1 MREIRV
7 DRDDA
12 GGRLDKYLHRYLS
25 ATGSGTVY
33 KLLRKKHVKLNG
45 VRAKGAEILRDGDT
59 IALFLSD
66 ETIDKLRGVGDTP
79 EDKPTGIS
87 DDRFAGKLNGQS
99 DGGARSAPF
108 GQKGDHDFS
117 DIPSLKQSEI
127 LYEDHDIIV
136 IDKPAGELS
145 QKAGRDDVSINER
158 MLAYLQANGE
168 WKPGDVFTP
177 GICNRLDRNTAGI
190 VLGGKTAVGMRLL
203 SELIRERKIRKY
215 YVTVV
220 EGRAFEN
227 REYSR
232 KKNAIQYLQAED
244 SCGILKKVVSE
255 DVTSISS
262 VKHDDVERDE
272 DDGWMDIIS
281 YITKDRQKNRVTVHD
296 TPVDGSK
303 RIETLYR
310 VIGYDRYQKT
320 GMEVTRLE
328 VDLLTG
334 KSHQIRAQLAH
345 LGYPL
350 VGDVKYGSR
359 IRQGGYELTAYKVVF
374 PDDQRL
380 DPAIRG
386 FAIKGRNRK

>member
-25 ATGSGTVY
+25 AAGSGTVY

-45 VRAKGAEILRDGDT
+45 VRAKGTEILRDGDT

-87 DDRFAGKLNGQS
+87 
-99 DGGARSAPF
+99 
-108 GQKGDHDFS
+108 
-117 DIPSLKQSEI
+117 SLKQSEI

-145 QKAGRDDVSINER
+145 QKAGREDISINER
-158 MLAYLQANGE
+158 MLAYLQAKGE

-262 VKHDDVERDE
+262 EKHDDVERDE
-272 DDGWMDIIS
+272 DDRWIDVIS

-310 VIGYDRYQKT
+310 VIGYDRHQKT
-320 GMEVTRLE
+320 GTEVTRLE
-328 VDLLTG
+328 VELLTG

>member
-1 MREIRV
+1 MREIYV

-12 GGRLDKYLHRYLS
+12 GGRLDKYLHKYLS
-25 ATGSGTVY
+25 AAGSGTVY

-45 VRAKGAEILRDGDT
+45 VRAKGTEILRDGDT

-87 DDRFAGKLNGQS
+87 GDRLGGKTIGHS

-108 GQKGDHDFS
+108 GQKGNHDFS

-145 QKAGRDDVSINER
+145 QKAGRDDISINER
-158 MLAYLQANGE
+158 MLAYLQAKGE

-215 YVTVV
+215 YITVV

-262 VKHDDVERDE
+262 GRHDDVERDE
-272 DDGWMDIIS
+272 DDGWMDVIS
-281 YITKDRQKNRVTVHD
+281 FITKDRQKNRVTVSD
-296 TPVDGSK
+296 TPVDESK

-310 VIGYDRYQKT
+310 VIGYDRHQKT
-320 GMEVTRLE
+320 GMEVTNLE
-328 VDLLTG
+328 VELLTG

-386 FAIKGRNRK
+386 FAIKGRN